1 MSEIEP
7 ELRVPASIR
16 EKEEM
21 GCSTSLYRDPPAKR
35 RRSPDPRKQIPLLE
49 SNPQSPREL
58 KDNEVYSQLQGML
71 RGVGEN
77 YT

>member
-1 MSEIEP
+1 MPYEP
-7 ELRVPASIR
+7 LQGPAS
-16 EKEEM
+16 EKTQKP
-21 GCSTSLYRDPPAKR
+21 GPPKVDPAL
-35 RRSPDPRKQIPLLE
+35 RSHPL
-49 SNPQSPREL
+49 SPREL

>member
-1 MSEIEP
+1 MQYEP
-7 ELRVPASIR
+7 LQGPAS
-16 EKEEM
+16 EKTQKP
-21 GCSTSLYRDPPAKR
+21 GPPKTDPALR
-35 RRSPDPRKQIPLLE
+35 